1 MNQKSKFRYNLL
13 SYLNLMD
20 SLDNFPKDLKEKS
33 GGFIIVDKIEGEAVI
48 LLGKSN
54 ISNKKSVYENFGGRY
69 EKEDISSLHTGVRE
83 LIEEFFNL
91 KVPVNVV
98 NIIALG
104 LRTNNLII
112 KQHELNGMA
121 YLINFEGL
129 NFIFQNIVD
138 YNKNLLKYNINQQFD
153 YLTYI
158 SERIVTEKANNGL
171 NEIHRI
177 ELFKVKDVK
186 DNKVNLRWYTNKII
200 NLMID

>member
-1 MNQKSKFRYNLL
+1 
-13 SYLNLMD
+13 MD

-33 GGFIIVDKIEGEAVI
+33 GGFIIVDKIEEDKVI

-54 ISNKKSVYENFGGRY
+54 ITNKVISYENFGGRY
-69 EKEDISSLHTGVRE
+69 EKEDICSLHTGVRE

-98 NIIALG
+98 NIIAYG

-121 YLINFEGL
+121 YLINFDGL
-129 NFIFQNIVD
+129 NFIFQNIID
-138 YNKNLLKYNINQQFD
+138 YNKNLLKYNINQKFD
-153 YLTYI
+153 YLSYI
-158 SERIVTEKANNGL
+158 SERIINDKPNNGL

-200 NLMID
+200 NLMVD

>member
-1 MNQKSKFRYNLL
+1 
-13 SYLNLMD
+13 MD

-33 GGFIIVDKIEGEAVI
+33 GGFIIVDKIEEDKVI

-54 ISNKKSVYENFGGRY
+54 ITNKGVSYENFGGRY
-69 EKEDISSLHTGVRE
+69 EKVDISSLHTGVRE

-98 NIIALG
+98 NIIAYG

-121 YLINFEGL
+121 YLINFDGL
-129 NFIFQNIVD
+129 NFIFQHIID
-138 YNKNLLKYNINQQFD
+138 YNKSLIKYNINQKFD

-158 SERIVTEKANNGL
+158 SERIIVDKPHNGL

-200 NLMID
+200 NLMVD